1 MEGIME
7 KTRRTITGLRRNY
20 CLEILILSMF
30 IFLAGT
36 LFNPGISYADDAEN
50 CLDGALFVTDTLY
63 IPKLAVE
70 GTEQLYSACLQI
82 KQGENELFLEL
93 TSFKLLNCQ
102 ETSDLTA
109 TLSTA
114 GKLHIPYLDIQGAS
128 FWTIDLQLIESAS
141 LLPIR
146 FQIANF
152 KKFVDDNLGMWGGGI
167 WGQKIDYWKCTDPDY
182 AKHYCP
188 NK

>member
-1 MEGIME
+1 ME
-7 KTRRTITGLRRNY
+7 KARGKIAGLRRNY
-20 CLEILILSMF
+20 CLKILILSMLV
-30 IFLAGT
+30 FLAGT
-36 LFNPGISYADDAEN
+36 LFNPGITNADDAEN

-82 KQGENELFLEL
+82 KQEENELFLEL
-93 TSFKLLNCQ
+93 TGFKVLACQ
-102 ETSDLTA
+102 ESSALTA
-109 TLSTA
+109 TLSTE

-141 LLPIR
+141 PLPIR
-146 FQIANF
+146 FLIANYKEF
-152 KKFVDDNLGMWGGGI
+152 EDDNLGMWGGGPV
-167 WGQKIDYWKCTDPDY
+167 WHQKIDYWKCAEDPEY

-188 NK
+188 DK